1 MSLSGRH
8 IVITGA
14 SSGIGRATADVLVE
28 KGAKVTLI
36 ARRADLLEAA
46 CRELGAAARYAQ
58 ADVGDKAQLHAA
70 LDDAAEGHGP
80 IDGLFLNAG
89 SGGTFASIC
98 DYPEDSFE
106 QVLTVNLR
114 SPFWAVRH
122 VLPAMIARGSGA
134 ILMTGSL
141 ASERGV
147 AGNAGYVMA
156 KHGLRGL
163 AMAVAAEVAGSGV
176 RCNLVVPGF
185 IETPMLDNL
194 SEQSRAAMIGRTP
207 QGRIGSSRELAK
219 VAAFLLSDDASHVT
233 AQALAV
239 DGGLLGTLAL

>member
-14 SSGIGRATADVLVE
+14 SSGIGRATADALVE

-36 ARRADLLEAA
+36 ARRGDLLESA
-46 CRELGAAARYAQ
+46 CRELGEAARYAQ
-58 ADVGDKAQLHAA
+58 ADVGNKAQLHAA
-70 LDDAAEGHGP
+70 LDHAAHQHGP

-98 DYPEDSFE
+98 DYPEDSLE

-141 ASERGV
+141 ASRRGMP
-147 AGNAGYVMA
+147 GNAGYVMT
-156 KHGLRGL
+156 KHGLHGL
-163 AMAVAAEVAGSGV
+163 AMAVAAEVAGHGV
-176 RCNLVVPGF
+176 RCNMVVPGF
-185 IETPMLDNL
+185 IETPMLDDL
-194 SEQSRAAMIGRTP
+194 PEQGRAAMIARTP
-207 QGRIGSSRELAK
+207 QGRIGSARELAN

-233 AQALAV
+233 AQAWAV
-239 DGGLLGTLAL
+239 DGGVLGTLAL